1 MHSTGMHEDC
11 PDWVGYELRTTRVR
25 CSPVCGEPLFFVLLG
40 DGALWRELG
49 PPVWFPQRASCV
61 HEVFCPLPSLLKVW
75 SCLRFRRCGG
85 SFLSFVSLAYPRLG
99 IIAPPGGGIQWSCFA
114 EAWGELQVATRGNHD
129 VQVLLGKLKGRRTG
143 E

>member
-1 MHSTGMHEDC
+1 M
-11 PDWVGYELRTTRVR
+11 
-25 CSPVCGEPLFFVLLG
+25 CGEPLFFVLLG

-99 IIAPPGGGIQWSCFA
+99 IIAPPGGGGYS
-114 EAWGELQVATRGNHD
+114 GR
-129 VQVLLGKLKGRRTG
+129 VLLKLGVNYKLQPG
-143 E
+143 EITMCRCCSAS